1 MWHPFALCDDFPKN
15 KDFIKLLCEPV
26 QIGQKGQARL
36 ILNRHQL
43 LGDGA
48 EEAGRRRDGC
58 RRKGELKLKRSGL
71 SLFASC
77 KAVTFIKMVSVSLT
91 RL

>member
-1 MWHPFALCDDFPKN
+1 M
-15 KDFIKLLCEPV
+15 
-26 QIGQKGQARL
+26 
-36 ILNRHQL
+36 LNRHQL

-48 EEAGRRRDGC
+48 RKAGRKRDGC

-77 KAVTFIKMVSVSLT
+77 KAVIFIEMVSVSLT